1 MLQAGQRFINSC
13 NIAVSF
19 LRQRSLDLSLAAVTV
34 KGQIEM
40 HHTRIVVVSA
50 VHFAL
55 YLTSLS
61 SMMLI

>member
-13 NIAVSF
+13 NMAASF
-19 LRQRSLDLSLAAVTV
+19 LCQLSLDLSLAAVTV
-34 KGQIEM
+34 KGQREM

-61 SMMLI
+61 NMMLI